1 MEKVIVTGANGFV
14 GSNLCRELLFNGYHV
29 KALYRRGS
37 NTKIL
42 EGLDVDLVEG
52 DICDPESLL
61 NAVEGCN
68 GVFHIAALFRQAK
81 NPDKVYWDVNV
92 EGVKNVFD
100 VAIKA
105 GVKKII
111 HCSTVGVHGHIPNPP
126 ANEQEDYRPGD
137 IYQDTKAAGERLA
150 LAYFKENKIKGAVI
164 RPAMVWGQGD
174 ERTLKLFK
182 GIARKRLPLIGNGKT
197 LLHWVLVSDLAKSF
211 RLCYESEVEDGEIFI
226 ISGQECI
233 TIERLY
239 NEIARAFN
247 VNPPKFKIPA
257 LPVQILGSIF
267 ETIYI
272 LLGKE
277 PPIYRRRVDF
287 FTKTRC
293 FDYSKARKLLGF
305 KPAKNFDEEVTLIAN
320 WYKKNGWI

>member
-272 LLGKE
+272 PLGKE